1 MPSSS
6 SLKNTINLGN
16 SIIGVSI
23 LAMPYCFAKCG
34 IVLST
39 LLLLISGVLTRLTCH
54 LLLKAAVTARRRN
67 YELLAFHT
75 YGPTGKLVVEIGILG
90 FLLGS
95 CVAFFVVVGDLAPP
109 LASDFFLVEA
119 SPRVRTTLL
128 LLLGTCVGLPL
139 GLLRNLDSLTSFSA
153 MSLVFYALLVL
164 KIFGEAFPVLWSM
177 TWWDKVVLWRHE
189 NLLSVLPIF
198 AMALSCQ
205 PQLFEI
211 FDTLNEPSLMRM
223 NRVVNGA
230 VQMCSIVYIM
240 MGFFGYVAFCGG
252 GPIPGNILVR
262 VGTSLASEAVK
273 LGFVATLVVSF
284 PLCLFPCRTSLHS
297 LLFKRVDSNTG
308 MAVRSTND
316 PELDSDASTVA
327 EQGSKFHDPAYD
339 YIPDSQFRA
348 LTVLLVGTT
357 LATAVLVPDIEV
369 VLGLTGSTIGT
380 LICIIMPGMIFTRVI
395 AKSTNEHLLGKALSW
410 AGLFIMVGC
419 TVTTLHNMSTASSG
433 LPAKYLPPSPAAIV
447 VSKPALVVPV
457 ASPDPPK
464 VTPKV
469 KKPPPPEVKPA
480 PVVTAIVPKVPP
492 EAQRR
497 IEPPEP
503 QEPQNNVA
511 VKAVTPPVIKEP
523 VVKEDRGLDPEALRK
538 EDREI
543 EDTKRKKTVVD
554 AQPPKEPEAKK
565 QEQLLEKIA
574 EEQKAQKKILEDL
587 QRELKQEIAKHKD
600 SDSEKANKT
609 APKPDLAD
617 VQRPE
622 VPLKQTEASA
632 QGSNLQQHVQ
642 KDSLGPQAVLAPV
655 QQNANQQPV
664 RQERPVQ
671 QNAVREP
678 VRQDVRP
685 PVQPLVKQP
694 PQQNAPR
701 LIQQN
706 VEQLKQQQ
714 ALPAQQKDVR
724 PVVEEIKP
732 RGIDSARQP
741 YNVFKPQEPVADKV
755 ILSNV
760 NLPKN
765 RGDIEEPVAKKVP
778 LAGPA
783 VEIPK
788 VAEKLQQK
796 LQKPS
801 IPIQPLQAAQKSP
814 QDGLPQAAVADD
826 RPLAEKMSMDVKRD
840 APPISV
846 PLIPAAAAVG
856 EGAAKLQ
863 PKGQSEA
870 ADGAVAPQAVVD
882 QRKADVVAD
891 LSKSAANPQIV
902 PEGLPSQVHMEAAL
916 AKNEIRK

>member
-297 LLFKRVDSNTG
+297 LLFKR
-308 MAVRSTND
+308 
-316 PELDSDASTVA
+316 
-327 EQGSKFHDPAYD
+327 GSKFHDPAYD

-419 TVTTLHNMSTASSG
+419 TVTTLHNMGSASSG

-622 VPLKQTEASA
+622 VPSKQTEASA
-632 QGSNLQQHVQ
+632 QNSNLQQHVQ

-685 PVQPLVKQP
+685 PVQPLAKQP

-783 VEIPK
+783 MEIPK

-846 PLIPAAAAVG
+846 PLIPAAAAAVG

>member
-1 MPSSS
+1 Q
-6 SLKNTINLGN
+6 
-16 SIIGVSI
+16 
-23 LAMPYCFAKCG
+23 
-34 IVLST
+34 
-39 LLLLISGVLTRLTCH
+39 
-54 LLLKAAVTARRRN
+54 
-67 YELLAFHT
+67 
-75 YGPTGKLVVEIGILG
+75 
-90 FLLGS
+90 
-95 CVAFFVVVGDLAPP
+95 
-109 LASDFFLVEA
+109 A

-205 PQLFEI
+205 PVIFFI

-240 MGFFGYVAFCGG
+240 TIVCVFLEAFRGG
-252 GPIPGNILVR
+252 GVLCNQYVVCYKKYVLHAFLFKFSVSLILTIIRCTRITHPVFLSKFIYNIKITKYYPTPDFRRTSHNVR
-262 VGTSLASEAVK
+262 RESPKQHVFWPSNGQWLGMVLWPVAKEWPFIGQCLANGSSGHWPPARGRPVIGQSLATLWPLAKGPLPAIGQCMAKICAACCIGTFDQRVHS
-273 LGFVATLVVSF
+273 GFPHVYRTEESKFTVLRLVT
-284 PLCLFPCRTSLHS
+284 CRTN
-297 LLFKRVDSNTG
+297 F
-308 MAVRSTND
+308 
-316 PELDSDASTVA
+316 
-327 EQGSKFHDPAYD
+327 
-339 YIPDSQFRA
+339 
-348 LTVLLVGTT
+348 
-357 LATAVLVPDIEV
+357 LA
-369 VLGLTGSTIGT
+369 
-380 LICIIMPGMIFTRVI
+380 
-395 AKSTNEHLLGKALSW
+395 
-410 AGLFIMVGC
+410 
-419 TVTTLHNMSTASSG
+419 
-433 LPAKYLPPSPAAIV
+433 
-447 VSKPALVVPV
+447 
-457 ASPDPPK
+457 
-464 VTPKV
+464 
-469 KKPPPPEVKPA
+469 
-480 PVVTAIVPKVPP
+480 

-503 QEPQNNVA
+503 QEPQNDVV

-543 EDTKRKKTVVD
+543 EDTKRKKAVAD
-554 AQPPKEPEAKK
+554 ARPPSEPEAKK

-609 APKPDLAD
+609 APKPDSAD

-622 VPLKQTEASA
+622 VPSKQTEASA
-632 QGSNLQQHVQ
+632 QNSNLQQHVQ
-642 KDSLGPQAVLAPV
+642 KDSSGPQAVLAPV

-664 RQERPVQ
+664 RQEHPVQ
-671 QNAVREP
+671 QNAVQEP

-685 PVQPLVKQP
+685 PVQPIVKQS

-724 PVVEEIKP
+724 PIVEDIKP
-732 RGIDSARQP
+732 RGIDAARQP

-760 NLPKN
+760 NQNLPKN

-778 LAGPA
+778 HAGPA

-796 LQKPS
+796 LQKLS
-801 IPIQPLQAAQKSP
+801 IPIQQLQAVQKPP

-840 APPISV
+840 APPISI

-856 EGAAKLQ
+856 EAAVKLQ

-870 ADGAVAPQAVVD
+870 AADGAVAPHAVVD

-891 LSKSAANPQIV
+891 LSKSAANPQSV
-902 PEGLPSQVHMEAAL
+902 PEGLPSQVHVEAAL